1 MNTRFSVILNFVGL
15 FVFFGVGMVEAQTSE
30 VTERKVSMKPTNGLG
45 KRTLLIRDDVTIG
58 QRTYY
63 DNGQLFEEERYMKG
77 GRVLHG
83 EKTTWH
89 RNGKR
94 WQVLNYSKGV
104 LDGTC
109 TSWDEEGRELAS
121 CEIRN
126 GTGVL
131 QEFHGNGKLIS
142 EKTYLKG
149 KKHGNHRM
157 WYDDGS
163 LFADIQYVNDEF
175 EGWARSYHSNGQ
187 IRSEV
192 TYSKGKRHGVRYYWN
207 EAGELAN
214 HFDPSRKADNKEV
227 TPHYYVKGEK
237 VSLEEYQNAAVN
249 DPTLRKIEER

>member
-1 MNTRFSVILNFVGL
+1 
-15 FVFFGVGMVEAQTSE
+15 MVKGQISE

-45 KRTLLIRDDVTIG
+45 KRTLLVRDDVTIG

-63 DNGQLFEEERYMKG
+63 DNGKVFEEERYTNNG
-77 GRVLHG
+77 HVLHG

-94 WQVLNYSKGV
+94 WQVLNYSNGV

-131 QEFHGNGKLIS
+131 KEFHGNGKLIS
-142 EKTYLKG
+142 EETYLKG
-149 KKHGNHRM
+149 KKHGNHRR

-163 LFADIQYVNDEF
+163 LFADTQYVNNEF
-175 EGWARSYHSNGQ
+175 EGWARSYHPNGQ
-187 IRSEV
+187 IRSES
-192 TYSKGKRHGVRYYWN
+192 TYSKGKCHGLEYYWN
-207 EAGELAN
+207 EAGELVNDYDSA
-214 HFDPSRKADNKEV
+214 DYDSDEKVDNKEV
-227 TPHYYVKGEK
+227 SPHYYVKGEK
-237 VSLEEYQNAAVN
+237 VSLEEYRNAALN